1 MMSEPISHCRN
12 PGLTIFKNDLDDE
25 EGKMSLVRGEPPG
38 KVIPEPKSPPSRR
51 GRVIKWDGAQR
62 EEWQK

>member
-12 PGLTIFKNDLDDE
+12 PELTIFRNDLDDE

-38 KVIPEPKSPPSRR
+38 KVIPEPKSPLPT
-51 GRVIKWDGAQR
+51 GEG
-62 EEWQK
+62 